1 MRRAKDRRIRRNLA
15 SIRKSRMALGITAP
29 GIMARQTAVPMELP
43 DLMALAEA
51 ALVERPGTEATLAE
65 LPGMAAARPAMLPL
79 RSYGQPS
86 C

>member
-1 MRRAKDRRIRRNLA
+1 
-15 SIRKSRMALGITAP
+15 
-29 GIMARQTAVPMELP
+29 MARQTAVPMELP
-43 DLMALAEA
+43 DLMALAELPGMA
-51 ALVERPGTEATLAE
+51 AARTAITLLE